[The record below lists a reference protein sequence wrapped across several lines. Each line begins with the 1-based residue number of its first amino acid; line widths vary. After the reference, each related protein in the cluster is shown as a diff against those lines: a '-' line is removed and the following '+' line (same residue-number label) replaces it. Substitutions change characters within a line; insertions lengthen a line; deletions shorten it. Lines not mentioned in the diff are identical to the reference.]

1 MMKIRLSN
9 WLCAHAWKCVGCEWV
24 RRGGLKLTWSSICD
38 GSVLCHNCY
47 MRQGDIAQV
56 MPEGY
61 GHVRFMSDLR
71 ARKDELDGPGSS
83 AKWDDKKKS
92 ELDESARRTHILW
105 QMTESPWFQTLPWKT
120 HRPVRTS
127 LKVEQ
132 KMLTMLSPQW
142 QSLTSEESLC
152 NRCYAKP
159 SWPEVMPEGY
169 EDVTT
174 MRGVAKRRK
183 ELDI

>member
-1 MMKIRLSN
+1 MPGYVRVCLGRLIAQSSMPKKFN
-9 WLCAHAWKCVGCEWV
+9 RNVLAVEV
-24 RRGGLKLTWSSICD
+24 RRGGLKLTWSSISD

-56 MPEGY
+56 MPEGH

-83 AKWDDKKKS
+83 AKWDDKNKS

-127 LKVEQ
+127 LKVERTCPNCTAL
-132 KMLTMLSPQW
+132 KPLKLWVRTMAL
-142 QSLTSEESLC
+142 L
-152 NRCYAKP
+152 
-159 SWPEVMPEGY
+159 
-169 EDVTT
+169 
-174 MRGVAKRRK
+174 
-183 ELDI
+183 